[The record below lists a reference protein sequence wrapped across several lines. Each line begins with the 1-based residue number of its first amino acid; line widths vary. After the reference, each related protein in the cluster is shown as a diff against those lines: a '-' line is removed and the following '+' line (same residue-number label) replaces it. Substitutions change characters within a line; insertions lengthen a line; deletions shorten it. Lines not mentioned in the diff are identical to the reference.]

1 VLKRED
7 CTVGALKRKA
17 AAVPVDTDPLLG
29 LGGAAPQREAG
40 KPVTSGDINRMFENA
55 SAESTVSGRR

>member
-1 VLKRED
+1 
-7 CTVGALKRKA
+7 
-17 AAVPVDTDPLLG
+17 VPVDTDPLLG